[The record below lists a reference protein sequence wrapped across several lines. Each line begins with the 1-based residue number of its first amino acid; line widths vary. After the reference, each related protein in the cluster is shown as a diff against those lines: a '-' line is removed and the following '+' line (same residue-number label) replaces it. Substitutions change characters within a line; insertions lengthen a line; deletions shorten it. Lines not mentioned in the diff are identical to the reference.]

1 MHRDLRV
8 RLSFRQRKEDMKLRT
23 SLIATLVLLAGPAIA
38 QDNDGFYMGAGMG
51 YSKLSINENKLDRLI
66 QSGLDEVESG
76 WALTRSSVD
85 QNATPYQIFAGFRFL
100 NYFAVEV
107 AYLNLGEATYKANIS
122 DGSTNSG
129 AIKGTWSND
138 GVPLSFL
145 GIWPVSDQFDI
156 FGRVGVY
163 YGSTELKARAKDSTG
178 QTILTGSV
186 DDSTTQFFGG
196 AGADW
201 NFTESLTGRAE
212 WQAMPSVG
220 NDDTGSGNFNNFI
233 FSLIYRF

>member
-1 MHRDLRV
+1 
-8 RLSFRQRKEDMKLRT
+8 MKLRT
-23 SLIATLVLLAGPAIA
+23 ALITSLVLLAGPAIA
-38 QDNDGFYMGAGMG
+38 QDDNGFYMGAGMG

-66 QSGLDEVESG
+66 SD
-76 WALTRSSVD
+76 ALPAPWVITRSSVD

-100 NYFAVEV
+100 DYFAVEI
-107 AYLNLGEATYKANIS
+107 AYLNMGEATYKANIS
-122 DGSTNSG
+122 DTSAGSG
-129 AIKGTWSND
+129 AVKGTWSND

-145 GIWPVSDQFDI
+145 GIWPISDQFDI

-163 YGSTELKARAKDSTG
+163 YGSTELKARGKDSSGT
-178 QTILTGSV
+178 TIVTGSV

-196 AGADW
+196 VGADW
-201 NFTESLTGRAE
+201 NFTESFTGRAE

-233 FSLIYRF
+233 FSLIFRF